1 VKVWKFSTPS
11 CLFADNPALPANPN
25 VSCRRPSPTGTYA
38 VSIPTAV
45 PEASAAPAGEVAA
58 AMSSVAGEV
67 VATMTSMSYTAYTAY
82 TASMSSMATAM
93 SAAPM
98 STAMSP
104 SAVSSMSAAA
114 GLRRHIR
121 RGHHQTGRS
130 DSREAI
136 NSSQGAK
143 GQ

>member
-1 VKVWKFSTPS
+1 
-11 CLFADNPALPANPN
+11 
-25 VSCRRPSPTGTYA
+25 
-38 VSIPTAV
+38 V

-67 VATMTSMSYTAYTAY
+67 VATMTSMSY

-136 NSSQGAK
+136 NSSQGPK

>member
-38 VSIPTAV
+38 VSIPTVV

-67 VATMTSMSYTAYTAY
+67 VATMTSMSYTAYTA
-82 TASMSSMATAM
+82 SMSSMA
-93 SAAPM
+93 
-98 STAMSP
+98 TAMSP

>member
-1 VKVWKFSTPS
+1 
-11 CLFADNPALPANPN
+11 
-25 VSCRRPSPTGTYA
+25 
-38 VSIPTAV
+38 
-45 PEASAAPAGEVAA
+45 
-58 AMSSVAGEV
+58 MSSVAGEV
-67 VATMTSMSYTAYTAY
+67 VATMTSMSYTAY

-104 SAVSSMSAAA
+104 AAVSSMSAAA
-114 GLRRHIR
+114 RLRRHIR